1 MVSKRVGIF
10 KNPPVKSKGLVK
22 AKTKT
27 KRLTNLEY
35 VHQGIE
41 LAPPKKIKITKEML
55 DAYIKIESKKKIPN
69 RFDK

>member
-10 KNPPVKSKGLVK
+10 KNPPVQSKGLVK
-22 AKTKT
+22 AKT

-35 VHQGIE
+35 VRQGIE